1 MLEPPR
7 APDTARAALAWISL
21 RTAGTHLVD
30 LTIGST
36 GAGETTAR
44 LVGLLRRFPLMVL
57 ELQRQHDGR
66 PPMAV
71 ADEYDVQDLLRS
83 VLNLHFRRGPART
96 VDAELWRTQAR
107 IDVLL
112 RARAHRCRGEEDA
125 KLAAK
130 VAKFLDEQGIA
141 DVEELVRRYL
151 RRS

>member
-1 MLEPPR
+1 
-7 APDTARAALAWISL
+7 
-21 RTAGTHLVD
+21 
-30 LTIGST
+30 
-36 GAGETTAR
+36 
-44 LVGLLRRFPLMVL
+44 MVL

-71 ADEYDVQDLLRS
+71 ADEYDVQELLRS
-83 VLNLHFRRGPART
+83 VLNLHFDEVLPEQWTPSYGG
-96 VDAELWRTQAR
+96 TQGR

-112 RARAHRCRGEEDA
+112 RARAHRCRGEDDA